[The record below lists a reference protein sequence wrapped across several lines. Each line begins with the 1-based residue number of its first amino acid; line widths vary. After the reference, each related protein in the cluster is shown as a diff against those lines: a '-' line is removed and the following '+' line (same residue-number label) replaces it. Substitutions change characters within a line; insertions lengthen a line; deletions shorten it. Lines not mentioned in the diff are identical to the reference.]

1 MTTNE
6 PTTGEIVL
14 ALRFCYEG
22 EEIECYEC
30 PCRVSGGAYLCH
42 MDKLADRLESQE
54 QENLDLRESVKNYIA
69 LTEDLREQKAI
80 ETARAEQAGN
90 TNEWRYALMKLI
102 NENPEIKCTSIC
114 DGECMD
120 CATSASGTA
129 RGFRL
134 KKDLRGGT
142 E

>member
-1 MTTNE
+1 ME
-6 PTTGEIVL
+6 SKLMQTTGEIVWE
-14 ALRFCYEG
+14 LRSHKSAFNT
-22 EEIECYEC
+22 I
-30 PCRVSGGAYLCH
+30 A
-42 MDKLADRLESQE
+42 ADSLESKE

-90 TNEWRYALMKLI
+90 ANEWRYALMKLI

-114 DGECMD
+114 DGECLD

-134 KKDLRGGT
+134 KKNLRGQPQDG
-142 E
+142 EGL